1 MKSFDRLSLPFLQLG
16 NRTTNYL
23 LFSDLAHITDAPIN
37 GYPYPPR
44 PGMGG
49 AGVGHGWGMGGT
61 GVGQGWGMGGAW
73 VGQGWGMGGAWVGH
87 GWDRGGAGVGQ
98 GWGFDTSHFQWPH
111 TG

>member
-1 MKSFDRLSLPFLQLG
+1 MGYLYPFSRLG

-37 GYPYPPR
+37 GYPYPPGR
-44 PGMGG
+44 
-49 AGVGHGWGMGGT
+49 A
-61 GVGQGWGMGGAW
+61 GVGQGWGMGGAG
-73 VGQGWGMGGAWVGH
+73 VGQGWGRGGAW
-87 GWDRGGAGVGQ
+87 VGQ